1 METYY
6 ERNKEKRLEY
16 QNRYY
21 RENKDKQ
28 KRYYQENKQKIL
40 LRQHRYFRQYYQ
52 EHIEFFWARNRGV
65 RVDKRAGSLGYPP
78 ILPTPNKNN
87 IVKFT
92 I

>member
-1 METYY
+1 MEENNKKSYY
-6 ERNKEKRLEY
+6 ELNREKRIEY
-16 QNRYY
+16 
-21 RENKDKQ
+21 Q

-65 RVDKRAGSLGYPP
+65 RVDKREARIGYPP
-78 ILPTPNKNN
+78 ILPSPNKNN